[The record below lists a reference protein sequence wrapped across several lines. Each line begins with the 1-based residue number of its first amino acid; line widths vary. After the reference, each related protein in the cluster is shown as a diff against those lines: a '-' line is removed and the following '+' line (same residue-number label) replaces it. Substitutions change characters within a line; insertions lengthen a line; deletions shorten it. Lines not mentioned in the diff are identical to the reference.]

1 MFIDDKEETLYWI
14 WQCSITIINLSRC
27 SPSNS
32 RHENISY
39 LFTFPTLMLQNGPFL
54 VTNLLTSYSVR
65 VQWRQLKNSW
75 FPDIND
81 VVFLTPALFSTF
93 TELLFSSIQTIINSK
108 ILIFELYMM
117 KKRKQFV
124 TSLNSFAQ
132 TLQQNL

>member
-1 MFIDDKEETLYWI
+1 
-14 WQCSITIINLSRC
+14 
-27 SPSNS
+27 
-32 RHENISY
+32 
-39 LFTFPTLMLQNGPFL
+39 MLQNGPFL

>member
-14 WQCSITIINLSRC
+14 QQCSITIINLSRC